1 LVDLPLGVVCLDRNL
16 SDHRPILMREMCS
29 DYGAIPFR
37 FFHLW
42 FQMDD
47 FDKMVEE
54 TWKNMVIVDNND
66 LIRLKKLQFLKQ
78 KLQTWTNNVKTERNL
93 EKVKIQ
99 NKLIE
104 IDRLL
109 DHGGTNSEVLNQRME
124 LMKSLDEFNS
134 FEAMKVAQKAK
145 LRWSIKGDENT
156 KYFHGVLNNKRSQL
170 AIRGVL
176 VDGEWVAE
184 PVKVKRTFFSHFAN
198 WFDKHDTF
206 RLHLDSQFPKVLS
219 MDQVEDLER
228 QVTIEEIKRAVCDC
242 GENKSPGPDGFT
254 DIQSAFIANRQI
266 LDGRPFILNELISWC
281 KFKNYKAMIF
291 KVDFEK
297 AYDSVRWDYL
307 DDILRKFRFGDRW
320 CMWIKGCLNSSM
332 GSVIVNG
339 SPTSEF
345 QFFKGLKQ
353 GDPLSHFLFILV
365 MESLHISFS
374 SVLRA
379 CLSTR
384 ISIGDSLKISH
395 LFFTDDAVF
404 VGEWKESNLITIIN
418 VLKCFFLA
426 SGLKINMQKSK
437 LIGIDV
443 GIGEVDR
450 AANIVGCSTLTS
462 PFSYL
467 RVTLGGSMGGVEGEQ
482 YHELGS
488 QLASLVLAQTR
499 DRYASYEMGQEEVES
514 LAHLLFSCSMA
525 RVVLSK
531 VSQWWGVSFLDFHS
545 YEEWLHWFS
554 DLRMSL
560 QVKNVLEGVFLCDV
574 VDDLEISEPIDFWL
588 DQT

>member
-1 LVDLPLGVVCLDRNL
+1 
-16 SDHRPILMREMCS
+16 
-29 DYGAIPFR
+29 
-37 FFHLW
+37 
-42 FQMDD
+42 MDG

-156 KYFHGVLNNKRSQL
+156 KYFHGVLNDKRSQL

-198 WFDKHDTF
+198 RFDKHDTF

-219 MDQVEDLER
+219 IDQVEDLER

-254 DIQSAFIANRQI
+254 FYH
-266 LDGRPFILNELISWC
+266 LFGGF
-281 KFKNYKAMIF
+281 
-291 KVDFEK
+291 
-297 AYDSVRWDYL
+297 DSVRWDYL
-307 DDILRKFRFGDRW
+307 DDILRKFGFGDRW

-345 QFFKGLKQ
+345 QFFK
-353 GDPLSHFLFILV
+353 
-365 MESLHISFS
+365 
-374 SVLRA
+374 
-379 CLSTR
+379 
-384 ISIGDSLKISH
+384 
-395 LFFTDDAVF
+395 VF
-404 VGEWKESNLITIIN
+404 VGEWKKSNLITIIN

-437 LIGIDV
+437 LIGIGV

-462 PFSYL
+462 HFSYL
-467 RVTLGGSMGGVEGEQ
+467 RVTLGGSMSRIQTWDEVVRKISSRLSKWKLKTLSIGGRLTLLKSVLGSILLYHMSIFKVPMGVLKVMRSIIRQFFNGADEKGRKMGWICWNKVLISKKKGGLRGGVEGEQ

-499 DRYASYEMGQEEVES
+499 DRYASYEMGQEKVES

-531 VSQWWGVSFLDFHS
+531 FAS
-545 YEEWLHWFS
+545 EECA
-554 DLRMSL
+554 RRR
-560 QVKNVLEGVFLCDV
+560 FLCDV